1 MQTCSTFCF
10 AKQEIRNA
18 DMQYN
23 LFSKQEIRNADIQYI
38 LFSKQEIRNA
48 DMQYILFRK
57 TGIRNADMQYILFR
71 KTGNKKCRHAVYF
84 DFKTVNV
91 NFCTFCFN
99 RNRQNKKCITFWL
112 CKTVKSYVLHFLVP
126 CFRKL

>member
-10 AKQEIRNA
+10 AKHEIRNA
-18 DMQYN
+18 DMQY
-23 LFSKQEIRNADIQYI
+23 I
-38 LFSKQEIRNA
+38 LFRKQEIRNA

-84 DFKTVNV
+84 VFKTVNV

-112 CKTVKSYVLHFLVP
+112 CKTVKSYFIFSFLVSEN
-126 CFRKL
+126 FKRKQATRKSLKRG